1 MVRRWKT
8 LNEVIVMDYQAD
20 HLVQLPPKLREK
32 FDALERRLWRVDTL
46 LAITGA
52 LSGLL
57 VSYTLVFISD
67 RFWDTPVWL
76 RLLFTALGVGLVV
89 YFTLGWL
96 RLWVWQRRDTRAMAK
111 IVQQRYR
118 RLGDRLLGIVELA
131 DQGKRPANFSAALC
145 EAAIQQVAGEALKFD
160 FRLAVATRKPRIYTL
175 VTVVLFLL
183 VAAPCLLVPQA
194 SANAF
199 LRWLLPLAPAERF
212 TFVSLQDVP
221 ERLVVAHGEPFSLR
235 CGVQV
240 RSDLVKPATASFQY
254 DRQPVVQARI
264 ENNTVTFN
272 VPAQTQPGRLRL
284 RVGDES
290 RTVWVEPTI
299 RPALKQMT
307 ALVKR
312 PDYLQYPD
320 LVQEV
325 RNGRLTSVEG
335 SWVVLTGKTSR
346 AIAKAHQFSGEWR
359 PLKVQGDD
367 FITEPLQL
375 QSDIKLMFVWE
386 DQYGLSNRTPAMVS
400 LGIVKDNPPLVEM
413 PELGR
418 AVAVLEDEI
427 LPVRIQSTDDYG
439 VKNIGVSIEIT
450 TPQKPD
456 APVLKKSEV
465 RTGGHLEK
473 RLEGK
478 YELSPA
484 LLRAPPGSMIGL
496 KATSVDYLPGR
507 APSESIQHRIFVMSK
522 EEHARLILEELE
534 KLRAAIEELTRRQ
547 ENLLTD
553 TRLVKEMKPED
564 MMKEETTKQLAE
576 QAAEQAEFARQL
588 ERLAQDNLKTAREAM
603 RNKAISEESIK
614 EMLENTEIMQN
625 ISRQNMSPASQNLSR
640 AQQSQSQPQRS
651 EQVQQGEQQEQQ
663 ALENLMDLQ
672 KKMAAMQDK
681 MQAKSLADRL
691 RAVGQFEKSTAEELK
706 KSLPKTIGLS
716 REQLPADLRREMVR
730 MYDEQAKT
738 SKQVARLREEIQRF
752 AQRTGSE
759 RHEEVNHEM
768 GEAKASEKVAQI
780 GELIRENVGS
790 MAMLQSQEI
799 AEQFFSWAKK
809 LEGDQAAG
817 GGGGGGGGGQQMS
830 EEDLE
835 KMLALLR
842 IRETQEN
849 LREHTRLVDRFR
861 KGTETYPEDTQKL
874 AGKQK
879 ELSQEL
885 GKLKRDRL
893 FQQAR
898 PMMDHANEAMDDAEA
913 HLKRPRTDEPTYDA
927 QTDAMNLLDE
937 AIRSMMP
944 SQQSG
949 QAQSQGQMAMMQMMQ
964 MMAMGMMTP
973 QQGENQGGQ
982 QPGGNNQGGL
992 SDRPNA
998 PFTGDVRGRV
1008 GPSRT
1013 VERAAGSGTRQMPAE
1028 FREAL
1033 QHYFNA
1039 VEQANP

>member
-1 MVRRWKT
+1 MQ
-8 LNEVIVMDYQAD
+8 YQAD
-20 HLVQLPPKLREK
+20 HLVQLPPQLRSK
-32 FDALERRLWRVDTL
+32 FDELERRLWRLDTL
-46 LAITGA
+46 LAVTGA

-57 VSYTLVFISD
+57 VSYTLLFISD

-76 RLLFTALGVGLVV
+76 RLLFTALGVAVLV
-89 YFTLGWL
+89 YFTFGWL
-96 RLWVWQRRDTRAMAK
+96 RLWVWQRRDTRALAK

-131 DQGKRPANFSAALC
+131 DQDKRPANFSPALC
-145 EAAIQQVAGEALKFD
+145 QAAIQQVSAEAMNYE
-160 FRLAVATRKPRIYTL
+160 FRQAVATRKPRIYSL
-175 VTVVLFLL
+175 LAVVLFLL
-183 VAAPCLLVPQA
+183 VAAPCLLVPEA

-212 TFVSLQDVP
+212 TFIALEDVP
-221 ERLVVAHGEPFSLR
+221 EKLVVPHGEPFSIR
-235 CGVQV
+235 CGIRV
-240 RSDLVKPATASFQY
+240 RSDLVTPTTASFQY
-254 DRQPVVQARI
+254 DRQPVVQAPVVDRK
-264 ENNTVTFN
+264 VTFN

-284 RVGDES
+284 RVGDET
-290 RTVWVEPTI
+290 RIVWVEPTH

-325 RNGRLTSVEG
+325 RNGRLTAVEG
-335 SWVVLTGKTSR
+335 SLVVLTGKTSR
-346 AIAKAHQFSGEWR
+346 AIAKAHQFAGQWR
-359 PLKVQGDD
+359 PLKVQGED
-367 FITEPLQL
+367 FITEPLTVTGEN
-375 QSDIKLMFVWE
+375 KLVFVWE
-386 DQYGLSNRTPAMVS
+386 DQHGLSNRVPATVS
-400 LGIVKDNPPLVEM
+400 LGAVRDNPPVVEM

-427 LPVRIQSTDDYG
+427 LAVRISSTDDYG
-439 VKNIGVSIEIT
+439 VKNVGVSMEIT
-450 TPQKPD
+450 LPQKPE
-456 APVLKKSEV
+456 APQARKAEV
-465 RTGGHLEK
+465 RTGGHQEK
-473 RLEGK
+473 RLEGT
-478 YELSPA
+478 YQLAPE
-484 LLRAPPGSMIGL
+484 LLRAPAGSMIAL
-496 KATSVDYLPGR
+496 KATSLDYYPGR
-507 APSESIQHRIFVMSK
+507 APAESVQHRIFVMSK
-522 EEHARLILEELE
+522 EEHAKLILEELE

-547 ENLLTD
+547 ENLLSD
-553 TRLVKEMKPED
+553 TRLVKDMKPEQ
-564 MMKEETTKQLAE
+564 MMREETAKQLAE
-576 QAAEQAEFARQL
+576 QAAEQAEYARQL
-588 ERLAQDNLKTAREAM
+588 ERLAQENLKTAREAM
-603 RNKAISEESIK
+603 RNKSISEESIK
-614 EMLENTEIMQN
+614 EMLENTEIMQQ
-625 ISRQNMSPASQNLSR
+625 ISRQNMSPASQSLAQ

-651 EQVQQGEQQEQQ
+651 QQVQQGEQQEQQ
-663 ALENLMDLQ
+663 ALENLQDLQ
-672 KKMAAMQDK
+672 KKMAATQDK

-691 RAVGQFEKSTAEELK
+691 RAIGQYEKTTAEELK

-716 REQLPADLRREMVR
+716 RDQLPPEIRRDFLRMH
-730 MYDEQAKT
+730 DEQART
-738 SKQVARLREEIQRF
+738 SKQVIKLREEIQRF

-759 RHEEVNHEM
+759 RHEEVDQQMN
-768 GEAKASEKVAQI
+768 EAKAAETVAQI
-780 GELIRENVGS
+780 GELIRENVSS
-790 MAMLQSQEI
+790 MAMAQSQEI
-799 AEQFFSWAKK
+799 AEKFFDWAKK
-809 LEGDQAAG
+809 LEGDKTADSG

-861 KGTETYPEDTQKL
+861 KGTESYPEDTQKL
-874 AGKQK
+874 SGKQR
-879 ELSQEL
+879 ELSREL
-885 GKLKRDRL
+885 GQLKKDRI
-893 FQQAR
+893 FQKAR

-913 HLKRPRTDEPTYDA
+913 HLKRPRTDEPTYNA

-937 AIRSMMP
+937 AIRSLMP

-949 QAQSQGQMAMMQMMQ
+949 QGQSQGQMAMMQMMQ
-964 MMAMGMMTP
+964 MMAMGLMQP

-982 QPGGNNQGGL
+982 QPGGNNFGGP

-998 PFTGDVRGRV
+998 PFVGDVRGRV

-1013 VERAAGSGTRQMPAE
+1013 VERVAGSSTRQMPAE